1 MTRAVLFTRPPIPG
15 LVKTRLIPALGAEDA
30 AKLHLAMAEDT
41 LGLLSGVP
49 CTVALAGPLDH
60 PWVATLRS
68 RGHEVIAQVEG
79 DLGAKMLA
87 AMGPGP
93 ALALG
98 TDAPTLPAAW
108 IREAAE
114 HPGPLTIGPAF
125 DGGYYLLAWESPLP
139 SLLRD
144 IPWSTDAVC
153 AETELRARAQA
164 IEVRRLPFW
173 YDVDTATDL
182 ALLRQHLRTLPPLT
196 APRTRAVLAAL
207 PPA

>member
-1 MTRAVLFTRPPIPG
+1 MTRVVVFTRPPISG
-15 LVKTRLIPALGAEDA
+15 LVKTRLIPALGADA
-30 AKLHLAMAEDT
+30 AARLHLAMAEDT
-41 LGLLSGVP
+41 LGLLAEIP
-49 CTVALAGPLDH
+49 CTVALAGPMDH
-60 PWVATLRS
+60 PWVASLRA
-68 RGHEVIAQVEG
+68 RGHEVIPQVEG

-108 IREAAE
+108 IREVAE
-114 HPGPLTIGPAF
+114 RPGPLTIGPAF
-125 DGGYYLLAWESPLP
+125 DGGYTLLAWQSPLP
-139 SLLRD
+139 FLLRAM
-144 IPWSTDAVC
+144 PWSTDAVC

-182 ALLRQHLRTLPPLT
+182 ALLRQHLRTLPADI
-196 APRTRAVLAAL
+196 APHTRAALATR